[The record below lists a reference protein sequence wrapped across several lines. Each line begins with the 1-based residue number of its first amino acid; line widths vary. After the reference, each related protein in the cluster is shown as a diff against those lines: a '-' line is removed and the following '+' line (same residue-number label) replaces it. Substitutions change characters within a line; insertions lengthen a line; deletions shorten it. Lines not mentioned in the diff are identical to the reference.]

1 MKYCS
6 EIKVEEPS
14 MEPTL
19 KEEERVYVYSEK
31 PELNDLTIFKCK
43 DYGLEKTVVNTVKRV
58 TKIKDGCYWVLGDN
72 LDYSLDSRKFGFLL
86 PR

>member
-1 MKYCS
+1 MKKAFKLWFH
-6 EIKVEEPS
+6 IAGVKFLVVFVDF
-14 MEPTL
+14 L
-19 KEEERVYVYSEK
+19 
-31 PELNDLTIFKCK
+31 LFNDLTIFKCK

-72 LDYSLDSRKFGFLL
+72 LDYSPDSRKFGFLL